1 MKKIVLLFLTLFF
14 ITISFSE
21 KNNELIEG
29 ILSKGNYN
37 FTKITYGSEYNPRRP
52 IYSKENL
59 QIITPTVDI
68 SEFTDQV
75 FKNYWGYDAKN
86 APLNGIIWYPEGK
99 GPFPVVICVHGNA
112 SPYADSEKG
121 YEYLGELFAS
131 KGMVFV
137 SVDNT
142 FLNGAT
148 NGENDARAYIL
159 LKTIEQVLNWNNGV
173 YLRNRIDSDNIALI
187 GHSRGGEA
195 VVNAA
200 IFNHLK
206 SYPDNAN
213 FKFDFNYN
221 IKAIVSIAPVEGQY
235 RPAERKIT
243 ADYLNHLVI
252 QGAQDGDVFMN
263 QGIRYFN
270 RANPEKDNIIANVL
284 VQGANHA
291 QFNSVWTEKQ
301 DPFPSLRKNLLT
313 PEKQQEIAKVL
324 IYSFI
329 DMSFGNEE
337 YREFYKNMNKNDYGY
352 DLLSVVKSGK
362 ENIIDDFENKIDPT
376 KTKIENWNSDSKGLE
391 KWTEKE
397 VLLFQTPQQ
406 SQENYA
412 FYGEW
417 KKENAE
423 YSLYTN
429 SNYIDAKSIAFDIL
443 IDKLETEELQ
453 LIVETTDKNGKTE
466 KYNVNK
472 DYKLTKNPKIS
483 FLLSKNKSRNLFKSI
498 YIDFENQ
505 KSLKQIKFIFKTK
518 NSSVYIDNVRYLKG
532 EF

>member
-1 MKKIVLLFLTLFF
+1 MKRITFILLSLFL

-21 KNNELIEG
+21 KNNDLTNDILIRE
-29 ILSKGNYN
+29 SHFFSN
-37 FTKITYGSEYNPRRP
+37 FLYGAENNPRRP
-52 IYSKENL
+52 MYAKENL
-59 QIITPTVDI
+59 LIKTPTVNI

-75 FKNYWGYDAKN
+75 FENYWGYNAEN
-86 APLNGIIWYPEGK
+86 APLNGIVWFPRGQ

-121 YEYLGELFAS
+121 YQYLGELFAS
-131 KGMVFV
+131 KGMIFV

-159 LKTIEQVLNWNNGV
+159 LKTIEQIISWNKGTVLENK
-173 YLRNRIDSDNIALI
+173 IDTENIALI

-200 IFNHLK
+200 IFNRLK

-213 FKFDFNYN
+213 FEFDFDYN

-235 RPAERKIT
+235 RPAERKVT
-243 ADYLNHLVI
+243 ANYLNHLVI

-270 RANPEKDNIIANVL
+270 RANPEKDNVISNVW
-284 VQGANHA
+284 VEGANHA
-291 QFNSVWTEKQ
+291 QFNSVWTQKQ
-301 DPFPSLRKNLLT
+301 DPFPSLRKDLLT

-329 DMSFGNEE
+329 DMSFGNRE
-337 YREFYKNMNKNDYGY
+337 YREFYKNLNKNDYGY

-362 ENIIDDFENKIDPT
+362 ETIIDDFENKIDPT
-376 KTKIENWNSDSKGLE
+376 ITKLAGWNNSSEGLE

-397 VLLFQTPQQ
+397 VLLFQTPLQ

-412 FYGEW
+412 FFGEW
-417 KKENAE
+417 EENAE
-423 YSLYTN
+423 YTVSTKTN
-429 SNYIDAKSIAFDIL
+429 HIEANSIAFDIL
-443 IDKLETEELQ
+443 VYKLETEELD
-453 LIVETTDKNGKTE
+453 LTVEITGIDGKTKE
-466 KYNVNK
+466 YNINK
-472 DYKLTKNPKIS
+472 EYDLSKNPKVS
-483 FLLSKNKSRNLFKSI
+483 FFLSKNKSRNLFKSI
-498 YIDFENQ
+498 YIDFE
-505 KSLKQIKFIFKTK
+505 KTESIKQIKFKFQTE
-518 NSSVYIDNVRYLKG
+518 NSSVYLDNIRYLKG